1 MIDWSTF
8 EEDVKAS
15 ARRRGPRCSVG
26 VMLDGLEPPNRY
38 AIEQVLDDRGF
49 QVPAILK
56 ALAGRI
62 ENPPSAW
69 SLANHRRGKCGCTR

>member
-1 MIDWSTF
+1 MSDWSTF
-8 EEDVKAS
+8 EEDVKANTS
-15 ARRRGPRCSVG
+15 SRGPRCGVA
-26 VMLDGLEPPNRY
+26 VMLDGLEPGNRY
-38 AIEQVLDDRGF
+38 AIELVLDDRRF

-69 SLANHRRGKCGCTR
+69 SLANHRRGKCGCAR